1 MLCLSIRVFF
11 GICRMEVFRIAFG
24 ITRAELEAWKAAI
37 DQGQIAYLTH
47 YWRDARFP
55 NSRTVTKVGCRD
67 VNKLAAWCKA
77 HHLNPKYIHVREK
90 YPHFDLLG
98 SYQYKVLQQL
108 GLHDHIERFGLHK

>member
-1 MLCLSIRVFF
+1 
-11 GICRMEVFRIAFG
+11 MEVFLIAFG

-37 DQGQIAYLTH
+37 DQGEIAFLTH

-67 VNKLAAWCKA
+67 VNKLASWCIE
-77 HHLNPKYIHVREK
+77 HHLDPQYIHYRDK

-98 SYQYKVLQQL
+98 PYQYKVLQQL
-108 GLHDHIERFGLHK
+108 GLHDHIVRFGLHKQRQ